1 MDTVKKMINT
11 MWSILDRGVEHI
23 VALLF
28 LLMTIVGGMQVFNRF
43 VLNSS
48 LSWSEEF
55 QKFSHIWIVY
65 LTLAIG
71 YERGSHISMRIVVDR
86 FPPRLQSVMAL
97 GNDILWLLLAG
108 ALVYYTGV
116 IMSVAKF
123 QISPGLGVRMD
134 FIYFGLLFGGCYL
147 ALCVLKKVPGHIK
160 ALCAPEVGI
169 N

>member
-1 MDTVKKMINT
+1 MKKLVGT
-11 MWSILDRGVEHI
+11 FWSLLDRGVEHL

-71 YERGSHISMRIVVDR
+71 YERGSHISMRILVDR
-86 FPPRLQSVMAL
+86 FPARLQIVMAL
-97 GNDILWLLLAG
+97 GNDILWLFLAG

-116 IMSVAKF
+116 IMGVARF
-123 QISPGLGVRMD
+123 QTTPGLGVRMD
-134 FIYFGLLFGGCYL
+134 FIYFGMVFGGCYL
-147 ALCVLKKVPGHIK
+147 ILCVLKKMPGHMK
-160 ALCAPEVGI
+160 ALFAPEPGGKQ
-169 N
+169 